1 MRPDKISIKRKKNFN
16 LKYQKNKFLLFVDED
31 RRLDSDLPL
40 DTCIS
45 ELIKKFIRTEV
56 FKKLSFNK
64 SISLHNPLTLEPN
77 SMLIVKVKNFVSN
90 KELFDFG
97 KIINSFKE
105 GNSVSIIW
113 SIDKPITSIARTIQ
127 LRSYVFDKLKSGSNR
142 RKDSAETIFFVDTLK
157 DGSRPVFETR
167 YPATFRMGVS
177 KEMDKVLFASD
188 LVAGF
193 ENKYYAQKLWKWSL
207 GVEWRQ
213 VPMVPMRLGFAW
225 GGSGNQELGMGF
237 GVKKGPIMFDF
248 GFAFRNGIWLNT
260 MKGFN
265 FSIGATFIGREKN
278 IESENNDLKG
288 PLPKK

>member
-1 MRPDKISIKRKKNFN
+1 M
-16 LKYQKNKFLLFVDED
+16 
-31 RRLDSDLPL
+31 
-40 DTCIS
+40 
-45 ELIKKFIRTEV
+45 
-56 FKKLSFNK
+56 
-64 SISLHNPLTLEPN
+64 
-77 SMLIVKVKNFVSN
+77 
-90 KELFDFG
+90 
-97 KIINSFKE
+97 
-105 GNSVSIIW
+105 
-113 SIDKPITSIARTIQ
+113 
-127 LRSYVFDKLKSGSNR
+127 
-142 RKDSAETIFFVDTLK
+142 DTLK

-237 GVKKGPIMFDF
+237 GVKKGPVMFDF

-265 FSIGATFIGREKN
+265 FSIGATFIGSEKN
-278 IESENNDLKG
+278 IESDDNNLKG